1 MEKMFIR
8 VMLRIFPFTSFQQDI
23 CVLFRRFIL
32 RPFVRSNRFRSQKC
46 QAAVVR
52 HWRKRRE
59 GCSRELLSICS
70 FQWVCVNVRHGSENR
85 RRRWHIFLTLSV
97 CRSRNC
103 GDDGWMICV
112 YSTERTKSKDWVLK
126 VCCDWNHRS
135 VSFTTNTW
143 YTFNFNK
150 LPVYFLDSIWR
161 ARYP

>member
-1 MEKMFIR
+1 
-8 VMLRIFPFTSFQQDI
+8 MLRIFPLTGLQHDI
-23 CVLFRRFIL
+23 CVLFRRFIFH
-32 RPFVRSNRFRSQKC
+32 PFVRSNRFRSQKR

-52 HWRKRRE
+52 YWRKRRK

-70 FQWVCVNVRHGSENR
+70 FQWVGVNVRHGSENR
-85 RRRWHIFLTLSV
+85 RWRWHIFLTLSV

-112 YSTERTKSKDWVLK
+112 YITERAQK
-126 VCCDWNHRS
+126 VKIEFWRWLMCCDWNHRS

-150 LPVYFLDSIWR
+150 LPVYFLDSICR